1 MERVLV
7 IGSGV
12 VGSSV
17 VTFLHNF
24 GVTDITISEEAANV
38 KTYHNLFNVNTMASY
53 SGRGGLGNF
62 WHNVIDLDSIDLKN
76 KKTDLIKIF
85 QLISNMAPDIIL
97 SRQELLPYTPI
108 RPINLLKKLNEHLVY
123 VPKCILLSKNSNSVT
138 ATFEGGMVKVFDRVF
153 VCNGAMNSAD
163 ILIDSG
169 MADRNETVSDHI
181 IFYENNVNFIDR
193 ESREYLKI
201 ARGEG
206 YFSRPYKI
214 IADAKLTYRPV
225 YPGSERRMLKNR
237 AIYNDSKLRIAL
249 KLLNPANFMQP
260 LESLYLRYGLLFPTN
275 KYRRFVQVAVD
286 RCYYWENQKLMVDA
300 VQVGSAVKKLTSCG
314 INVSTSSGVSGIHYH
329 NTIQN
334 LDDDVGGF
342 NNKVD
347 AKIQLLSASYQF
359 KPGPHHFT
367 FKLIVDSS
375 DFKVSNSI

>member
-1 MERVLV
+1 
-7 IGSGV
+7 
-12 VGSSV
+12 
-17 VTFLHNF
+17 
-24 GVTDITISEEAANV
+24 
-38 KTYHNLFNVNTMASY
+38 
-53 SGRGGLGNF
+53 
-62 WHNVIDLDSIDLKN
+62 
-76 KKTDLIKIF
+76 
-85 QLISNMAPDIIL
+85 MAPDIIL

-108 RPINLLKKLNEHLVY
+108 RPINLLKKLNEHLAY

-206 YFSRPYKI
+206 YFSRSYKI

-237 AIYNDSKLRIAL
+237 AIYNNDKLRIAL

-275 KYRRFVQVAVD
+275 KYRRFIQVAVD

-334 LDDDVGGF
+334 LDDDVGSF

-367 FKLIVDSS
+367 FKLIVDSYNLIRNIYT
-375 DFKVSNSI
+375 K